1 MNANAQNMSA
11 RKNRPPLGVGLIGY
25 GAIGQTVAD
34 FIARGRAGNA
44 KLITV
49 LCRTPGK
56 YREIGYS
63 TANGAKVLFTD
74 NPADFFAASIGLVIE
89 AAGQDALRM
98 YGCQAM
104 LQGMD
109 LLVTSIGAFTDE
121 NFYGELI
128 QSADISGARL
138 LLASGALPAVDWMAA
153 ASLAGVGN
161 VSITQAKPVTSWH
174 DTPAAHMI
182 DLDRLKEA
190 TCFFA
195 GTARE
200 AASRFPKSSN
210 ITAMLALVTSGLD
223 KTQVKLVADPLNSQ
237 MHTFIEFDGP
247 AGSLRIEWSGVP
259 SEKNPSTSADVPLT
273 VVKAVRN
280 LTSSVWYGP

>member
-1 MNANAQNMSA
+1 MNANAQNMSE

-34 FIARGRAGNA
+34 FIAQGRAGNA
-44 KLITV
+44 KLIAV
-49 LCRTPGK
+49 LCRTPSK
-56 YREIGYS
+56 YRDIGNS
-63 TANGAKVLFTD
+63 TANGPKVLFTD
-74 NPADFFAASIGLVIE
+74 NPKDFFMASISLVIE

-98 YGCQAM
+98 YGCQAV

-121 NFYGELI
+121 NFYEELI

-138 LLASGALPAVDWMAA
+138 FLASGALPAVDWMTA

-161 VSITQAKPVTSWH
+161 VSITQTKPVNSWH
-174 DTPAAHMI
+174 GTPAAHMI
-182 DLDRLKEA
+182 DLDRMKEA

-195 GTARE
+195 GTAWE

-210 ITAMLALVTSGLD
+210 ITAMLALSTSGLD
-223 KTQVKLVADPLNSQ
+223 KTQVKLVADPLSYQ
-237 MHTFIEFDGP
+237 MHTLIEFNGP
-247 AGSLRIEWSGVP
+247 AGTLRIEWSGMP
-259 SEKNPSTSADVPLT
+259 SGKNPSTSVDVPLT
-273 VVKAVRN
+273 VVMALRN